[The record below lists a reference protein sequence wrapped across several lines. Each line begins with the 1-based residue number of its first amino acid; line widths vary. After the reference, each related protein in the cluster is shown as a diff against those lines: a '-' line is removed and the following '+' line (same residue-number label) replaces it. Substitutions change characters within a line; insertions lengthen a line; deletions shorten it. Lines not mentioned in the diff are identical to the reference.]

1 MKMKVEEED
10 IKRLL
15 EKACR
20 IRVHILKMVS
30 KAGSGHPGGSLSCVD
45 VVTALYFH
53 VMHHDPKNPNWPD
66 RDRFV
71 LSKGHAAPTIYAALA
86 ESGYISLEELENLRR
101 VNSILQ
107 GHPDRNRIPGIEMS
121 SGSLGQGLSIA
132 NGMAMAGKID
142 NKNYRVY
149 VLLGDGE
156 CDEGLIW
163 EAAMT
168 SAHYKLDNL
177 VAIVDRNGLQI
188 DGPTEKIMSLEPF
201 VGKWHAFG
209 WRVIEVDAYDVK
221 ELLKAFNASKNTR
234 GQPTVIIA
242 HSIKGRGVS
251 FMEWIKDFHGRAPTQ
266 TELEKAL
273 NELDSMYKREVLA

>member
-1 MKMKVEEED
+1 MKVREED

-15 EKACR
+15 EKAYR
-20 IRVHILKMVS
+20 IRVHVLKMIS

-45 VVTALYFH
+45 VITALYFY

-71 LSKGHAAPTIYAALA
+71 LSKGHAAPTLYAALA
-86 ESGYISLEELENLRR
+86 ESGYIPLEELENLRR
-101 VNSILQ
+101 VNSVLQ
-107 GHPDRNRIPGIEMS
+107 GHPDRNRISGIEMS

-168 SAHYKLDNL
+168 SAHYNLDNL

-188 DGPTEKIMSLEPF
+188 DGPTEKIMSLEPL
-201 VGKWHAFG
+201 VEKWHAFG

-221 ELLKAFNASKNTR
+221 EVLKAFNASKNKR

-251 FMEWIKDFHGRAPTQ
+251 FMEWIKDFHGRAPTP
-266 TELEKAL
+266 TEIEKAL
-273 NELDSMYKREVLA
+273 NELDSIYKRDVLA